1 MNNPVL
7 LTILVLL
14 MIGYVFLYLGGR
26 KYLET
31 FKDVM
36 APPMSHKRF
45 DSNGNP
51 NTNAN
56 RMLMPEKPY
65 RMDEINDVDDYEM
78 SAIFQNQGS
87 REASKKEISDAMTRY
102 PLDWSAQGPGS
113 QYFQENQTKY
123 LKQQQ
128 GIPQPESYYK
138 DMNTNMLLPDS
149 VALEE
154 EERKILQTYKPESS
168 KGLLQYS
175 VDDVKGLLTKL
186 YDKKGLIPV
195 IEKSQQGENIWE
207 IVEVKEKNPKI
218 VWEDGQVE
226 QMQLETQQMHQ
237 EEIMKKRGEDT
248 ITVPYTVSDV
258 AAGQDPFF
266 SSNPSTRIGKTD
278 YTTFTPGL
286 ERMFAPSHPVKS
298 WF

>member
-1 MNNPVL
+1 MAESAL
-7 LTILVLL
+7 LTVLVLL
-14 MIGYVFLYLGGR
+14 MIGYVVMYLGGR
-26 KYLET
+26 TYLEK
-31 FKDVM
+31 FQDG
-36 APPMSHKRF
+36 APSHPKAPKNNKAA
-45 DSNGNP
+45 S
-51 NTNAN
+51 
-56 RMLMPEKPY
+56 MVMPEKPY

-102 PLDWSAQGPGS
+102 PLDWSAQGHGS

-138 DMNTNMLLPDS
+138 DMNTQMLLPDS
-149 VALEE
+149 AALDE

-175 VDDVKGLLTKL
+175 VDDVTGLLTKI
-186 YDKKGLIPV
+186 YDKKGLVPV

-207 IVEVKEKNPKI
+207 IVEVKEKNPTI
-218 VWEDGQVE
+218 VWEDGE
-226 QMQLETQQMHQ
+226 QTQLDAQLSQQQQM
-237 EEIMKKRGEDT
+237 MKKRGEET
-248 ITVPYTVSDV
+248 IHVPHTVSDV

-286 ERMFAPSHPVKS
+286 ERMFAPTYPVKS